1 MAGCYNVPMA
11 LQFTLRTLL
20 AAPLAALCSVAIL
33 VVMLIGAP
41 HTAYAHQLT
50 NGHGT
55 LVPHQH
61 VYKRRTYGQNFIVG
75 HVAPTR
81 HGHNMII
88 WSPAPSNTF
97 GSAVP
102 HMHITKPDRQRQ
114 LQQQRAPQSSQ
125 QIRNLRQLDPRS
137 DRR

>member
-1 MAGCYNVPMA
+1 MAP
-11 LQFTLRTLL
+11 QISLRTLL

-33 VVMLIGAP
+33 LTILIGAP
-41 HTAYAHQLT
+41 HTAHAHQLT
-50 NGHGT
+50 NGHGA

-61 VYKRRTYGQNFIVG
+61 VYKRGSYGQNFMVG

-88 WSPAPSNTF
+88 WSPAPSNSF

-102 HMHITKPDRQRQ
+102 QMHISKPDRQMQ

-125 QIRNLRQLDPRS
+125 QIRNLRELDPRR